1 MRKILGL
8 TLVLL
13 ILAACGIDNTMYNAQ
28 QYFKTAQGRALNANG
43 RPTPQ
48 AVDEYTKTIKKCGV
62 ILSGNKKSRRADDA
76 LYLMARALYYKG
88 NSAFQAK
95 DAFQSLIQG
104 YPNSKYV
111 PEANI
116 YMARVL
122 REINQVK
129 ESEALLERFVRDPK
143 YLKYHPRALL
153 VLADFEIKDKDYHR
167 AQFWLERIIKDY
179 RKTKEFRE
187 AFFLFGKNYYMQKDY
202 ARSLE
207 QFEKFQK
214 TRGIDKEMK
223 LEGQYYIA
231 LNQYELGQ
239 YDLAL
244 RNARNLIRNEIRPN
258 NLGLAR
264 VLYARVLLAQGKNED
279 GLKELG
285 EVTKAYPRTEQ
296 AAAAY
301 YFWGR
306 HLYYHDGNI
315 DGATPHLNKVRTEY
329 SNSPYAAEGQK
340 FATALSQIKPP
351 ANLNS
356 RQNLQAY
363 LDYQYLKAEYY
374 ISPLA
379 LPDSALATYQ
389 AVIDE
394 YHTLKAECDSLN
406 ARISTI
412 FSRVDSLNALPE
424 LVSPDSTAVPIED
437 SIAISPIEGQPDSLN
452 ALPELISPDSTA
464 VPIEDSIAIS
474 PIEEQPDSLN
484 TELFPDITEAVDSLS
499 VVDTT
504 IAEPDSNA
512 TPPSQIARTPSQLRE
527 EALLEIDEL
536 QTRVDALNDII
547 SRFEREILPF
557 CHFSRYGIYRNMP
570 GREETANEVLT
581 LMQRDFS
588 RNMYTRAAIAVSSGT
603 TPRLVDPDLEAAEE
617 AFDAALGHY
626 PEHPD
631 SLVSE
636 MLDFRESRYP
646 ELQLRANYRLGW
658 YYSFEAPDTTLA
670 KDYLQSVL
678 DQTDSGDYGVVVRRF
693 YDGAKYLLRDSGLV
707 DTLNVADSL
716 AMPDSIFSDSLQTS
730 ISIPDSLA
738 PALPDSLG
746 ISPADSLGFIPPPLA
761 DSLFV
766 LPDSLQNAMSDSLQ
780 VLPDQTDQPLEET
793 EDEHED
799 PAPTPPPDI
808 ISPEKNEEADPE

>member
-264 VLYARVLLAQGKNED
+264 VLYARVLLAQGK
-279 GLKELG
+279 
-285 EVTKAYPRTEQ
+285 
-296 AAAAY
+296 
-301 YFWGR
+301 
-306 HLYYHDGNI
+306 
-315 DGATPHLNKVRTEY
+315 
-329 SNSPYAAEGQK
+329 
-340 FATALSQIKPP
+340 
-351 ANLNS
+351 
-356 RQNLQAY
+356 
-363 LDYQYLKAEYY
+363 
-374 ISPLA
+374 
-379 LPDSALATYQ
+379 
-389 AVIDE
+389 
-394 YHTLKAECDSLN
+394 
-406 ARISTI
+406 
-412 FSRVDSLNALPE
+412 
-424 LVSPDSTAVPIED
+424 
-437 SIAISPIEGQPDSLN
+437 
-452 ALPELISPDSTA
+452 
-464 VPIEDSIAIS
+464 
-474 PIEEQPDSLN
+474 
-484 TELFPDITEAVDSLS
+484 
-499 VVDTT
+499 
-504 IAEPDSNA
+504 
-512 TPPSQIARTPSQLRE
+512 
-527 EALLEIDEL
+527 
-536 QTRVDALNDII
+536 
-547 SRFEREILPF
+547 
-557 CHFSRYGIYRNMP
+557 
-570 GREETANEVLT
+570 
-581 LMQRDFS
+581 
-588 RNMYTRAAIAVSSGT
+588 
-603 TPRLVDPDLEAAEE
+603 
-617 AFDAALGHY
+617 
-626 PEHPD
+626 
-631 SLVSE
+631 
-636 MLDFRESRYP
+636 
-646 ELQLRANYRLGW
+646 
-658 YYSFEAPDTTLA
+658 
-670 KDYLQSVL
+670 
-678 DQTDSGDYGVVVRRF
+678 
-693 YDGAKYLLRDSGLV
+693 
-707 DTLNVADSL
+707 
-716 AMPDSIFSDSLQTS
+716 
-730 ISIPDSLA
+730 
-738 PALPDSLG
+738 
-746 ISPADSLGFIPPPLA
+746 
-761 DSLFV
+761 
-766 LPDSLQNAMSDSLQ
+766 
-780 VLPDQTDQPLEET
+780 
-793 EDEHED
+793 
-799 PAPTPPPDI
+799 
-808 ISPEKNEEADPE
+808 

>member
-13 ILAACGIDNTMYNAQ
+13 MLVACGIDNTMYNAQ
-28 QYFKTAQGRALNANG
+28 QYYKTAQDRALNASG

-62 ILSGNKKSRRADDA
+62 ILSRNKKSRRADDA

-116 YMARVL
+116 YMAKVL
-122 REINQVK
+122 REINQAK
-129 ESEALLERFVRDPK
+129 ESEALLERFIRDPK

-167 AQFWLERIIKDY
+167 AQFWLDRIIQNY
-179 RKTKEFRE
+179 RKTKEFHE

-202 ARSLE
+202 AQSLE
-207 QFEKFQK
+207 QFEKYQK

-223 LEGQYYIA
+223 LEGLYYIA

-239 YDLAL
+239 YDLAS

-264 VLYARVLLAQGKNED
+264 VLYARVLLAQGKTEL
-279 GLKELG
+279 GLKELE
-285 EVTKAYPRTEQ
+285 EVTKTYPRTEQ

-301 YFWGR
+301 YFWGS
-306 HLYYHDGNI
+306 HLYYHEGNI

-394 YHTLKAECDSLN
+394 YHILKAECDSLN
-406 ARISTI
+406 ARIGTI
-412 FSRVDSLNALPE
+412 FSQVDSLNALPE
-424 LVSPDSTAVPIED
+424 LLSPDSTAVPAVD
-437 SIAISPIEGQPDSLN
+437 SIAMNPIEDQPDSLN
-452 ALPELISPDSTA
+452 IEL
-464 VPIEDSIAIS
+464 
-474 PIEEQPDSLN
+474 L
-484 TELFPDITEAVDSLS
+484 PDITEAVDSLS
-499 VVDTT
+499 VLDTT

-512 TPPSQIARTPSQLRE
+512 TPPSQIAKTPSQLRE

-536 QTRVDALNDII
+536 QTRVDGLNDII

-557 CHFSRYGIYRNMP
+557 CHFSMYGIYQNMS

-581 LMQRDFS
+581 LMQRDFA
-588 RNMYTRAAIAVSSGT
+588 RNMYTRAAIAVKNGT

-617 AFDAALGHY
+617 AYDAALGYY
-626 PEHPD
+626 PVHPD
-631 SLVSE
+631 SLVSV

-670 KDYLQSVL
+670 KDYLQTVL

-693 YDGAKYLLRDSGLV
+693 YDGAKYLLRDSGIV

-716 AMPDSIFSDSLQTS
+716 AMPDSVFSDSLQTS

-738 PALPDSLG
+738 PALSDSLA

-793 EDEHED
+793 EDEHEY